1 MIDLVREL
9 DDPLRRRDPEL
20 EVEIELVASPGFAG
34 VRSAADA
41 ARSEIDD
48 MLLDPWFQRSEA
60 EIALIED
67 DPDAQVHEIYIAAR
81 AEAFDYL

>member
-20 EVEIELVASPGFAG
+20 EVEIEM
-34 VRSAADA
+34 
-41 ARSEIDD
+41 IDD
-48 MLLDPWFQRSEA
+48 MLLDPWFLRSEA

-67 DPDAQVHEIYIAAR
+67 DPNVEIHVIRLYRTEIID
-81 AEAFDYL
+81 FGLSTSPY

>member
-9 DDPLRRRDPEL
+9 DDPLRRRDPAL
-20 EVEIELVASPGFAG
+20 EVEIEM
-34 VRSAADA
+34 
-41 ARSEIDD
+41 IDD

-67 DPDAQVHEIYIAAR
+67 DPNAKVYEIFMPAR
-81 AEAFDYL
+81 GIPVDYGTGF

>member
-20 EVEIELVASPGFAG
+20 EVEIEML
-34 VRSAADA
+34 D
-41 ARSEIDD
+41 E

-67 DPDAQVHEIYIAAR
+67 DPDARIHEIYITGYAAMND
-81 AEAFDYL
+81 AA